1 MDVSCTESDAHICF
15 PLFAVSGSSF
25 SAVITWSHLAS
36 VVTKE
41 WKQLSHRLEQGFQ
54 LLPLCFFFFVSY
66 HISFG
71 PQEAHLT
78 LVLFSVRQKT
88 RLLSWNNEEK
98 KGAV

>member
-1 MDVSCTESDAHICF
+1 MESDAHICF

-41 WKQLSHRLEQGFQ
+41 WKQLSHRLEHSFQ
-54 LLPLCFFFFVSY
+54 LLPLWVFFVSS

-71 PQEAHLT
+71 SQEAHLT
-78 LVLFSVRQKT
+78 LVLFSVRQEDKVA
-88 RLLSWNNEEK
+88 LMEQ
-98 KGAV
+98 